1 MTFVARSNEVDGTV
15 QLSADERDAARRKV
29 RDQLAEETLA
39 DHTTEAPTEAASS
52 SDLRPGTKAGEYMI
66 EGVLGRGGFGTV
78 YCATHPLIG
87 KRVAIKVLS
96 RKYSADEEMVSR
108 FVAEARAVNQIRH
121 RHIID
126 IFSFGQLTDGRHYYV
141 MEHLEGQPLDQY
153 LAERGALTLDEALPI
168 LRAVARALDAAHAK
182 GIAHRDLK
190 PENIFLA
197 REDEVLFPK
206 LLDFGIAKLMSND
219 EQLAHKTGTGVP
231 LGTPYYMSPEQCRG
245 RDVDPQTD
253 IYSFGVLA
261 YRLLTGTY
269 PFEGELIEILHKQM
283 HEEPPPPSSRNAVLA
298 PEVDR
303 AITWMMRKEPAERPR
318 TAIEAV
324 VALQDDKT
332 PTPKLAATTR
342 APVRPIGPAKRR
354 WIVPV
359 IAAGFVAVA
368 AAVVAIVLAKQAP
381 ASQPV
386 VGTEPAPAIIPGSAV
401 VPDPVLPEAVRPPAH
416 VIVTV
421 EGVPEGTS
429 VLIGKDV
436 VGSAPGPMQLPRG
449 TRDVVLS
456 FRAPGHFQV
465 ARTVRPDRDQ
475 KLPVALRKRPQKV
488 TRPGETEPDENDV
501 SDPDSLFGKPKK
513 TP

>member
-1 MTFVARSNEVDGTV
+1 VYNGLVARSNEVDGTV
-15 QLSADERDAARRKV
+15 QLSADERDGARKKL
-29 RDQLAEETLA
+29 RDQLAEDHTLA
-39 DHTTEAPTEAASS
+39 EHGPPEPSS
-52 SDLRPGTKAGEYMI
+52 SDLPRGTKAGEYVI
-66 EGVLGRGGFGTV
+66 EDVLGRGGFGTV
-78 YCATHPLIG
+78 YRATHPLIG

-153 LAERGALTLDEALPI
+153 LAERGALALDEALPI

-182 GIAHRDLK
+182 GVAHRDLK

-197 REDEVLFPK
+197 REEDGLFPK
-206 LLDFGIAKLMSND
+206 LLDFGIAKLTSND

-245 RDVDPQTD
+245 RDVDHRTD

-283 HEEPPPPSSRNAVLA
+283 HEEPPPPSSRNTALT

-303 AITWMMRKEPAERPR
+303 AIAWMMRKEPIERPR
-318 TAIEAV
+318 TAIAAV

-332 PTPKLAATTR
+332 PTPQLAATTR
-342 APVRPIGPAKRR
+342 APARPIAPAKRR
-354 WIVPV
+354 WSIPV
-359 IAAGFVAVA
+359 IAAATVAVA
-368 AAVVAIVLAKQAP
+368 AAVVAVVIAKQAP
-381 ASQPV
+381 PAPPPVAS
-386 VGTEPAPAIIPGSAV
+386 EPAPAIVPAGSAV
-401 VPDPVLPEAVRPPAH
+401 PAPDPVPPEVVQPAAH

-421 EGVPEGTS
+421 EGAPQGTE

-436 VGSAPGPMQLPRG
+436 VGSAPGPVQLPRG
-449 TRDVVLS
+449 TRAVVLG
-456 FRAPGHFQV
+456 FRARGHLL
-465 ARTVRPDRDQ
+465 ASKTVTPDRDQ
-475 KLPVALRKRPQKV
+475 TLPVKLVKRPQA
-488 TRPGETEPDENDV
+488 RPGAAEPDENEV
-501 SDPDSLFGKPKK
+501 SDPDSLFGKPGKR
-513 TP
+513 